1 MHSLDL
7 YQSWNTTD
15 PAWSV
20 MDTSVDQLAPVSFFA
35 ATYLP
40 STRNFVIDGGAAI
53 VRPNMRNQSTLYY
66 DTLQD
71 HWESPTIKGNMPA
84 RRYVFYYHH
93 DDYAKN

>member
-1 MHSLDL
+1 MHSLNL

-20 MDTSVDQLAPVSFFA
+20 METSVDQVPPVSFFA
-35 ATYLP
+35 ATYLT
-40 STRNFVIDGGAAI
+40 STHNFLIDGGAFSP
-53 VRPNMRNQSTLYY
+53 RPNMKNQSTLYY

-84 RRYVFYYHH
+84 RRHKTTYRSVR
-93 DDYAKN
+93 